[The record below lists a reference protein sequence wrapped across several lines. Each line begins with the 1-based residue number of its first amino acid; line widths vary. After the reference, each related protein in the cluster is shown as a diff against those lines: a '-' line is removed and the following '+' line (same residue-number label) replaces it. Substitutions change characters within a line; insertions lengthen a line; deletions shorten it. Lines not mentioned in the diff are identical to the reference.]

1 MEPRGVPHRHPTLFV
16 HGGARHVRRPTC
28 PSSRSR
34 PRHAPP
40 IPTHSDRLGA
50 PPGGLSP
57 ARRGGVRV
65 CQLARHRDDAG
76 RGDGDRTPQP
86 RARHRRGGRADG
98 AASAAG
104 AREQRPAIDAAG
116 FQVAK
121 REGLSLEQ
129 AAARIQRQTGGRIL
143 SADVLNRKGRVVYRI
158 KVLMPSGH
166 VRIFRVDAESGA
178 AD

>member
-1 MEPRGVPHRHPTLFV
+1 MMGALFM
-16 HGGARHVRRPTC
+16 
-28 PSSRSR
+28 
-34 PRHAPP
+34 
-40 IPTHSDRLGA
+40 
-50 PPGGLSP
+50 
-57 ARRGGVRV
+57 
-65 CQLARHRDDAG
+65 
-76 RGDGDRTPQP
+76 
-86 RARHRRGGRADG
+86 
-98 AASAAG
+98 ASAAG

-143 SADVLNRKGRVVYRI
+143 SADVLEKKGRVVYRI

-166 VRIFRVDAESGA
+166 VRIFRVEAQSGA